1 MPRPM
6 ATSLTLTIAE
16 PCAAAALAVAD
27 APPSNWMILGSM
39 QRLAKNPSSL
49 ATWGEVCTTLGG
61 ATETPILILR
71 ITLQLCAAASRV
83 AASAIATPPA
93 ASAMRQIDRYRFD
106 MHVSPLIRLSPRSLV
121 VLRRRGPGRHVFLG
135 EAQQR
140 RERHAQKAE
149 RHDRHEHLVHLIGAR
164 GAHDQVTDAG
174 DRGVKVGEHHA
185 DQSAPKRQPQSRHDE
200 RQRRRKHDI
209 PPQLS

>member
-6 ATSLTLTIAE
+6 ATSLTLTMAE

-39 QRLAKNPSSL
+39 QRLAKKPSSL

-71 ITLQLCAAASRV
+71 IALQLCAAASRA
-83 AASAIATPPA
+83 AASAMATPPV

-106 MHVSPLIRLSPRSLV
+106 M
-121 VLRRRGPGRHVFLG
+121 
-135 EAQQR
+135 
-140 RERHAQKAE
+140 
-149 RHDRHEHLVHLIGAR
+149 AR
-164 GAHDQVTDAG
+164 FPFFPFACPAG
-174 DRGVKVGEHHA
+174 
-185 DQSAPKRQPQSRHDE
+185 
-200 RQRRRKHDI
+200 
-209 PPQLS
+209 

>member
-6 ATSLTLTIAE
+6 ATSLTLTMAE
-16 PCAAAALAVAD
+16 PCTAAELAVSEGRA
-27 APPSNWMILGSM
+27 SNWMILGSM

-71 ITLQLCAAASRV
+71 ITLQLCAAAPRI
-83 AASAIATPPA
+83 AASVIATPPA

-106 MHVSPLIRLSPRSLV
+106 MARFSSFPCVPRSPV
-121 VLRRRGPGRHVFLG
+121 VLRRRGRARHVLLG

-140 RERHAQKAE
+140 RERH
-149 RHDRHEHLVHLIGAR
+149 
-164 GAHDQVTDAG
+164 
-174 DRGVKVGEHHA
+174 
-185 DQSAPKRQPQSRHDE
+185 PQ
-200 RQRRRKHDI
+200 QA
-209 PPQLS
+209 

>member
-6 ATSLTLTIAE
+6 ATSLTLTMAE

-27 APPSNWMILGSM
+27 APPSNWMMLGSM
-39 QRLAKNPSSL
+39 QRLAKNRSSL

-71 ITLQLCAAASRV
+71 IALQLCAAASRA
-83 AASAIATPPA
+83 AASAMATPPA
-93 ASAMRQIDRYRFD
+93 ATTMSQIDRYRFD
-106 MHVSPLIRLSPRSLV
+106 MARFPFPLCLARSLV

-140 RERHAQKAE
+140 CEYQAE
-149 RHDRHEHLVHLIGAR
+149 EAEWHDRHEHLVHLIGAR
-164 GAHDQVTDAG
+164 GAYDQISDAG
-174 DRGVKVGEHHA
+174 DRGIEIGEHHA
-185 DQSAPKRQPQSRHDE
+185 DQAASERQPQSRHDE
-200 RQRRRKHDI
+200 RQRRRQDDV
-209 PPQLS
+209 PPQL

>member
-6 ATSLTLTIAE
+6 ATSLTLTMAE

-27 APPSNWMILGSM
+27 APPSNWMILGSV

-61 ATETPILILR
+61 ATETPTLILR
-71 ITLQLCAAASRV
+71 IALQLCAAAPRI

-106 MHVSPLIRLSPRSLV
+106 IAPFPSFPLRPT
-121 VLRRRGPGRHVFLG
+121 
-135 EAQQR
+135 A
-140 RERHAQKAE
+140 
-149 RHDRHEHLVHLIGAR
+149 
-164 GAHDQVTDAG
+164 
-174 DRGVKVGEHHA
+174 
-185 DQSAPKRQPQSRHDE
+185 
-200 RQRRRKHDI
+200 
-209 PPQLS
+209 